1 MGIYIMDKTALIIL
15 LLLIIIVALLHKND
29 KQEINKYSQKISKDV
44 SNTFHQLKND
54 MSNNRY
60 YHELINQEAADRYYN
75 EMSEKTSNTFNKI
88 EGGVSNSLDNISD
101 GVTDA
106 YHKIEGGVSNSLDN
120 LSGGVTNAYHKIGGE
135 FSNALDTISNGV
147 TNAYHNIENTLTNR
161 KENFNSRFIANRLF
175 DRENGRNTLPTGVGD
190 HPVALYKGEPPYV
203 QTIAN
208 KGNLFLAVTDI
219 NGFREGDMI
228 IINPKNSNTEM
239 NFVIGLGNN
248 LLRLRTPLKNTHLPN
263 ETVYNKT
270 NEDIS
275 NNQVPFQEVGYGQ
288 ILHKTGDI
296 DFTPEED
303 TWKYYYPKKT
313 DNFAKRKARIF

>member
-1 MGIYIMDKTALIIL
+1 MG
-15 LLLIIIVALLHKND
+15 
-29 KQEINKYSQKISKDV
+29 DV
-44 SNTFHQLKND
+44 SNTFQQLKND

-75 EMSEKTSNTFNKI
+75 EMSEKTSNT
-88 EGGVSNSLDNISD
+88 
-101 GVTDA
+101 

-248 LLRLRTPLKNTHLPN
+248 LLRLRSPLKNTHLPN
-263 ETVYNKT
+263 EPVYNKT

-288 ILHKTGDI
+288 ILQKTGDI

-303 TWKYYYPKKT
+303 AWKYYYPKKT